1 MTAGT
6 IDADAVLVG
15 LERARRLV
23 AQGSAMALALADYG
37 IDLPPP
43 AAVEAD
49 AAQLRAIAGLYF
61 AAELDAGGV
70 IAAAEGLAG
79 LHGGQGDIP
88 MGSAA
93 SDVAAFWAGRH
104 SRTSAEERAALFARL
119 FGNDTGAA
127 PADHPGYENF
137 QLDMIELAEALY
149 KLDEQAQNSEWGGV
163 RQQARVRA
171 AAVRVVEGL
180 TSAASGLT
188 IFMAQDIL
196 ETLKQALAI
205 FRHDDLRR
213 ALRAHDL
220 WGAVTAAARIA
231 RLPAS
236 DTRSFANR
244 AGAGMTV
251 LAWLAEAAPH
261 LADTAPLVALD
272 HPVIP
277 AAIDWLQISL
287 RLGESASSPAAAP
300 AAPGPGAS
308 QSPWAALAA

>member
-1 MTAGT
+1 MTGET
-6 IDADAVLVG
+6 IEADAVLVG

-23 AQGSAMALALADYG
+23 AQGSAMAMALADLG
-37 IDLPPP
+37 IDLPPAP
-43 AAVEAD
+43 VVEAD

-79 LHGGQGDIP
+79 LHGGQGTAIP
-88 MGSAA
+88 AGSAA
-93 SDVAAFWAGRH
+93 QDIAAFWAGRH

-127 PADHPGYENF
+127 PADHPGNENF
-137 QLDMIELAEALY
+137 QLDMIELTEALY
-149 KLDEQAQNSEWGGV
+149 KLDEQAQNAQWGGL

-171 AAVRVVEGL
+171 AAVRVVDGL
-180 TSAASGLT
+180 TSAASGMT

-196 ETLKQALAI
+196 DTLKQALAI
-205 FRHDDLRR
+205 FRHDDLRL
-213 ALRAHDL
+213 ALHAHDL

-231 RLPAS
+231 RLPQA
-236 DTRSFANR
+236 DTRAFANR

-261 LADTAPLVALD
+261 LGETAPLVALD

-287 RLGESASSPAAAP
+287 RLGESTSSSAP
-300 AAPGPGAS
+300 AAPGADAA